1 LQSEKLVTQTQQKI
15 EETQIQQLIT
25 QVKDY
30 ENKLA
35 FFQGEKGAVQ
45 SQIEG
50 FKLQE
55 QSYQKKIDEL
65 TTTILDREKSII
77 ESRQSEKGILAKA
90 DEYIFKIKD
99 LETKLSELQKT
110 NTDLQTQFQ
119 DYKVKEQAWR
129 IKNDEFA
136 VVLQDKEKSIAD
148 LKKDED
154 NVISQVRNSQ
164 AKLKELEELNGL
176 LYEKNKIL
184 TKDNRLLKQKVES
197 YPRKLYQVALLK
209 DRLLKENAVLHYN
222 LGVYCIQK
230 QEYNDAIAE
239 FDKVLELNPNDAATH
254 YNLGIVYADYLN
266 DKTKAILHFK
276 RYLAINPNDK
286 DAERAKKY
294 ILTWETWED
303 EKIERHR

>member
-1 LQSEKLVTQTQQKI
+1 
-15 EETQIQQLIT
+15 
-25 QVKDY
+25 
-30 ENKLA
+30 
-35 FFQGEKGAVQ
+35 VQ

-55 QSYQKKIDEL
+55 QAYQKKIEEL
-65 TTTILDREKSII
+65 TTAVMDKEKSLI
-77 ESRQSEKGILAKA
+77 ESKQSEKVISAKA
-90 DEYIFKIKD
+90 DEYISKIND
-99 LETKLSELQKT
+99 LGTKLADLQKV
-110 NTDLQTQFQ
+110 NTDLQTLLQ

-136 VVLQDKEKSIAD
+136 VVLQDKEKGITD
-148 LKKDED
+148 LKKDEE
-154 NVISQVRNSQ
+154 NILSQARNAQ

-222 LGVYCIQK
+222 LGVYYIEK

-239 FDKVLELNPNDAATH
+239 FVKVLELNPNDAATH
-254 YNLGIVYADYLN
+254 YNLGIIYADYLN
-266 DKTKAILHFK
+266 DKAKAIVHFK

-294 ILTWETWED
+294 ILTWETWQD
-303 EKIERHR
+303 EKIERAR